1 MTVLAKGASEIGGPF
16 ELRAYTSD
24 ESAAQP
30 AGLPCLQLVL
40 LSPPAGSPIDASG
53 FCGELKEGFG
63 AVSLPVVDPS
73 GDAEVLI
80 FGLTPERTADVRLT
94 DDGGQVSRASTYQA
108 PSSFTRGDVFVM
120 VTRREATGGTLQALD
135 ADGRDVAP
143 ARNADG
149 FFDRLRAMQRIGAG
163 RR

>member
-1 MTVLAKGASEIGGPF
+1 VVDGVHL
-16 ELRAYTSD
+16 
-24 ESAAQP
+24 
-30 AGLPCLQLVL
+30 
-40 LSPPAGSPIDASG
+40 DASG

-63 AVSLPVVDPS
+63 AGSLPVVDPR

-80 FGLTPERTADVRLT
+80 FGLTPERTAAVRLT

-135 ADGRDVAP
+135 ADGREVAP
-143 ARNADG
+143 ARDANG
-149 FFDRLRAMQRIGAG
+149 FFDQLRVVQRIGA
-163 RR
+163 RRD